1 MILLSALKRYV
12 KQFND
17 VRLNKAR
24 NKVMSL
30 GKIVDRDFQFFG
42 LVFHPALLIRELRRF
57 LPLSRAAESNILQTA
72 SL

>member
-1 MILLSALKRYV
+1 MMILLSALKRYV

-17 VRLNKAR
+17 ARLNKAR

-30 GKIVDRDFQFFG
+30 GKIVDFQFFG